1 MVLTQL
7 LLGVRMHSMLREAT
21 IDANIYLVC
30 VLPLADEGGVR
41 GVAERRILDSSPL
54 QQQDMQRA
62 HQ

>member
-21 IDANIYLVC
+21 LDANIYLVC
-30 VLPLADEGGVR
+30 VLPLADGGVR